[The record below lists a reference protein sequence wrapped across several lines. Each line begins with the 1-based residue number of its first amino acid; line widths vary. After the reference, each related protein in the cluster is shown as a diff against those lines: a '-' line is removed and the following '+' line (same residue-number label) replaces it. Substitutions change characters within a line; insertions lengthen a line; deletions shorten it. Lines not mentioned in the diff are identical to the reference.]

1 MVRTKQPLYRGQ
13 FDAEQIHSA
22 IKKIE
27 RRIGALEAFDLNTIR
42 SDDAWALSKYL
53 GNSVK
58 ETLEQAFGNGTS
70 DYEKYYQASNFSY
83 TIISG
88 GAPLPRIVED
98 FGRQKKGSVLILRGA
113 VDALKERLL
122 DIENPTVPP
131 EYMISNETIVSRK
144 VFLVHGHD
152 ESAKLAVA
160 RFLDK
165 ADFEPI
171 ILHEQPNG
179 GKTIIEKFETHA
191 DVGFAVV
198 LMTPDDVGGKK
209 DGPSSPRARQNVIL
223 ELGYFLGKLG
233 RARVVVL
240 KKDELEVPTDFVG
253 VVYERFD
260 ENMGWQ
266 QKLAKEL
273 QTAGYSIDWNK
284 VMG

>member
-1 MVRTKQPLYRGQ
+1 MVRTKQPLYRAQ
-13 FDAEQIHSA
+13 LSAEQVHSA

-27 RRIGALEAFDLNTIR
+27 RRIGSLEAFDPNTIKA
-42 SDDAWALSKYL
+42 DDASALSKYL

-58 ETLEQAFGNGTS
+58 ETLEQAFGKDTS
-70 DYEKYYQASNFSY
+70 DYEKYDQASNFSY

-165 ADFEPI
+165 ADFKPI